1 MVPGAVPVVTPV
13 PLQPPM
19 VMVTVPALLVML
31 VMVTVTL
38 HLQLPSHIGRCTL
51 DLGASVPATRRTAP
65 PVQSRCRPTHQERL
79 FLTSGRWPTGSM
91 QPPGHQ
97 PLVQG
102 TRQQELPSDGS
113 GPATMPTVDPA

>member
-1 MVPGAVPVVTPV
+1 
-13 PLQPPM
+13 
-19 VMVTVPALLVML
+19 MVTVPALLVML

-38 HLQLPSHIGRCTL
+38 HLQLPSRIGYSL
-51 DLGASVPATRRTAP
+51 ALGASVPATRRTPP
-65 PVQSRCRPTHQERL
+65 PVHCRCCPTHQERL
-79 FLTSGRWPTGSM
+79 FLTLGRRPTGSM

-113 GPATMPTVDPA
+113 GPATMLTVDPA